1 MRNRPSPFA
10 IALAWLVG
18 AGVSVQAHD
27 IPNQRVDRSIQVV
40 LAPGRLEIEYEVGLT
55 ELTLTQD
62 LRALTTPQPGADRS
76 EWLKL
81 YGEVV
86 GPLDARGFL
95 VSVDGSP
102 IEVHPAGYR
111 LSVEEHPRYTF
122 RFTATIPSAG
132 RLVLRDTNY
141 LSSEGTS
148 RLAVRARDGL
158 ELEGYHGPAHV
169 EQVAIRPVWELS
181 DLEERATKELEVR
194 YQAPVS
200 TALSTPKPEPEPEP
214 ILAPKPQASTLSA
227 LLDRGSRLSWFV
239 LAMIAMGLGASHA
252 IQPGHGKT
260 LVTAAAIRP
269 GARFYHPA
277 LLGLSTT
284 VAHVGSVLLI
294 AAALWSTGTSRVE
307 SIHLG
312 LARSAGFLIGA
323 TGFWRLGRHL
333 GGHGE
338 HEAETVEMTGRG
350 ALGLIGLGLAG
361 GIVPCWDAV
370 GLLVMSAALGRLQ
383 AGVGLVL
390 AFSAGMA
397 AVLVVV
403 GMLAWKLRARVVG
416 RDVDRRWQRR
426 LGIATGGL
434 LAGLGVLL
442 FVQ

>member
-1 MRNRPSPFA
+1 M
-10 IALAWLVG
+10 
-18 AGVSVQAHD
+18 
-27 IPNQRVDRSIQVV
+27 V

-62 LRALTTPQPGADRS
+62 LRALTTPRPGADRS
-76 EWLKL
+76 EWLNL

-102 IEVHPAGYR
+102 IEVQPAGYQ

-122 RFTATIPSAG
+122 RFTATIPEAG

-148 RLAVRARDGL
+148 RLAVRARNGL
-158 ELEGYHGPAHV
+158 QLEGYDGPADV
-169 EQVAIRPVWELS
+169 GQVAIRPVWELS
-181 DLEERATKELEVR
+181 NLEERATKELEVR

-200 TALSTPKPEPEPEP
+200 AALSTPIPTPVTATPPAIAPEPPS
-214 ILAPKPQASTLSA
+214 STLSA
-227 LLDRGSRLSWFV
+227 LLDRGSKLSWVV

-260 LVTAAAIRP
+260 LVTAAAIGP

-294 AAALWSTGTSRVE
+294 AAALWSTGTSRIE

-323 TGFWRLGRHL
+323 TGLWRLGRHL

-338 HEAETVEMTGRG
+338 HEAETLETAGRG

-370 GLLVMSAALGRLQ
+370 GLLVMSAAIGRLQ

-397 AVLVVV
+397 AVLMIV
-403 GMLAWKLRARVVG
+403 GTLAWKLRARVVG
-416 RDVDRRWQRR
+416 LDGDRRWQRR